1 MKKFRSVAVVATSFA
16 LTALFGGPAFA
27 HATLT
32 ETFPADGAEATEL
45 SEIGLTANE
54 ELLDL
59 GDGAGFVFSVTD
71 ADGHFYGDGCV
82 VVDGST
88 ASMPVVL
95 GEAGT
100 YSVAYR
106 VVSADGHPIEGAWSF
121 KYAPSKDALI
131 GEAYLKL
138 PGCGETP
145 IPVAQPTP
153 EPEPTATETP
163 VENTDTF
170 DVIPF
175 IGLATI
181 PLVIGGIWLLMRSL
195 GKRDSEDHLT

>member
-1 MKKFRSVAVVATSFA
+1 M
-16 LTALFGGPAFA
+16 
-27 HATLT
+27 LT
-32 ETFPADGAEATEL
+32 ETFPADGAEATAL

-71 ADGHFYGDGCV
+71 ADGNFYGDGCV

-88 ASMPVVL
+88 ASMPVAL
-95 GEAGT
+95 GGAGT

-121 KYAPSKDALI
+121 TYAPSTDALI
-131 GEAYLKL
+131 GEAYLEL
-138 PGCGETP
+138 PVCGETP
-145 IPVAQPTP
+145 IPVTQPTP

-163 VENTDTF
+163 VENSDTF

>member
-16 LTALFGGPAFA
+16 LAALFGIPAFA

-71 ADGHFYGDGCV
+71 SDGHFYGDGCV

-88 ASMPVVL
+88 ASMPVAL

-100 YSVAYR
+100 YAVAFR

-121 KYAPSKDALI
+121 TYAPSTDALI
-131 GEAYLKL
+131 GEAYLEL
-138 PGCGETP
+138 PVCGETP
-145 IPVAQPTP
+145 IPVAEPTP
-153 EPEPTATETP
+153 EPEPTVTETP